1 MVRVKSF
8 TATPDDLGAYGDL
21 SDISGQRQFRLR
33 VMGTAPGKRSPDVLL
48 AQIDGVSDRN
58 AAESLRGLRLY
69 IPRSRLPELEAET
82 YYHADLIGLTVVTT
96 AGATFGTVRSVQN
109 YGAGELLEIE
119 RPDRTTQFIPFNH
132 AAVPEVNLTKG
143 QLVIN
148 PGATEFASAD
158 KEAAGESDSC

>member
-8 TATPDDLGAYGDL
+8 TATPEDLGAYGDL
-21 SDISGQRQFRLR
+21 CDISGQRQFRLR
-33 VMGTAPGKRSPDVLL
+33 VMGPAPGKRSSDVLL

-82 YYHADLIGLTVVTT
+82 YYHADLIGLIVVTT
-96 AGATFGTVRSVQN
+96 AGATFGTVRSLQN

-119 RPDRTTQFIPFNH
+119 RPDRTTQFIPFSH

-143 QLVIN
+143 QLVID

-158 KEAAGESDSC
+158 KKAAGAG

>member
-8 TATPDDLGAYGDL
+8 TATPEDLGVYGDL
-21 SDISGQRQFRLR
+21 CDISGQRQFRLR

-82 YYHADLIGLTVVTT
+82 YYHADLIGLTVLTT
-96 AGATFGTVRSVQN
+96 AGDTFGTVKSVQD

-119 RPDRTTQFIPFNH
+119 RPDRTTQFTPFNH
-132 AAVPEVNLTKG
+132 AAVPEVNLAKG
-143 QLVIN
+143 QLVIDLS
-148 PGATEFASAD
+148 ATEFTSSG
-158 KEAAGESDSC
+158 KEAMGEDDL